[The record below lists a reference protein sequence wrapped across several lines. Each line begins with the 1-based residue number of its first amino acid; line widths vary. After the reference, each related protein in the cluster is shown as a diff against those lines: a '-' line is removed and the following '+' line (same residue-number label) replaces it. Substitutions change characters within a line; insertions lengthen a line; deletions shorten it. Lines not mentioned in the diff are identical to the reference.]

1 MRDLRTL
8 VIPKVSESN
17 IFEQLCYDL
26 WKNDTRNDSVNL
38 NGRSGQNQDGV
49 DVFGRN
55 NQTKLW
61 FGIQCKLRNKD
72 TSLSKNEITV
82 ELNKAINFNPSL
94 VRIIICTT
102 LDRDSKLQE
111 VIRLLNHSNDYRF
124 TIEICFWDDIAELL
138 KQESNFNIYLKYY
151 SGLVVDNT
159 TLGHSIGKLINIE
172 LGVDG
177 KYDTNYE
184 LMIGKIPS
192 YKNNSYYN
200 VDYFRDA
207 YFIVNLNKNKSAVFK
222 PPVYEGDIEDIFIT
236 RYDAFRI
243 AKWINSIVKID
254 DFIYSDSRDYK
265 TFITPEERVE
275 YLNKYSN
282 A

>member
-1 MRDLRTL
+1 M
-8 VIPKVSESN
+8 
-17 IFEQLCYDL
+17 
-26 WKNDTRNDSVNL
+26 
-38 NGRSGQNQDGV
+38 
-49 DVFGRN
+49 
-55 NQTKLW
+55 
-61 FGIQCKLRNKD
+61 
-72 TSLSKNEITV
+72 
-82 ELNKAINFNPSL
+82 NP
-94 VRIIICTT
+94 I
-102 LDRDSKLQE
+102 
-111 VIRLLNHSNDYRF
+111 
-124 TIEICFWDDIAELL
+124 
-138 KQESNFNIYLKYY
+138 NIYLKYY